1 MGPQGRSSQISGET
15 VSSSESVKNGAP
27 GGLTSGEIE
36 RTGSEKGPFTSQP
49 GPWRDRLFLLVAAFF
64 SVYLFRYFLTGIG
77 GPTLLAVKLVPVAFI
92 LFTLDSLRKNDLY
105 PRLGQTANA
114 VIATVYT
121 ALCVLVMVYM
131 NREFMD
137 IRTVRAG
144 IWSRTDLI
152 VGGLMFLLIMEFG
165 RKKYFELFVFNL
177 ILILYTVYGWVVPGL
192 FGHPGLSWTRVFS
205 AMSVEMTT
213 GVFSRLPQLA
223 LTLIGS
229 FLLVLSVLRAF
240 GCVDSLLNGAARIAA
255 RSPHALPQAAVLGS
269 FGVAAVS
276 GSGAA
281 NAATT
286 GSATIPA
293 MIASGLPP
301 PTAAAIETSSSLGG
315 QLMPPI
321 MGISAFLMADFLGR
335 SYFDVVAR
343 GYAPALIYFA
353 AVSVSVYLI
362 SVRHREKMAQVSFA
376 GTTVSFVDW
385 INICVYL
392 SVVVGLV
399 ALMAI
404 AGTPP
409 MIAAVRIFM
418 GITVVVTAILLIR
431 TFWIHRSP
439 NLRALGTPFLRLVEH
454 FAVMTTELTLLLATL
469 SIMTGAFVITGV
481 PPKVGFLLMEAAGV
495 NLVAMI
501 LVGFLFGAIVGT
513 GLPPAPTY
521 IITALVIAPPMIK
534 VGVDPWVVHFFAFFL
549 AVWGELTPPTSVVAA
564 VAAKIANASFMG
576 TLLRAVRL
584 CIGLFV
590 LMGAVFAKPQL
601 VLEPGIRQ
609 IAAFLLVLAGTLGL
623 AFCLQATF
631 SRNRLRDLAARLVL
645 AGFSLFTVL
654 YPDMRVA
661 SLGVPPIAAFLGYW
675 LLQHHRKKQKELTV

>member
-1 MGPQGRSSQISGET
+1 MKPSSDGKRFTGGGDQADSENGFSPERGRVWIG
-15 VSSSESVKNGAP
+15 
-27 GGLTSGEIE
+27 
-36 RTGSEKGPFTSQP
+36 RFFFFTAT
-49 GPWRDRLFLLVAAFF
+49 LF

-77 GPTLLAVKLVPVAFI
+77 GPTQLAVKLVPITFI

-105 PRLGQTANA
+105 PRMGRTANFA
-114 VIATVYT
+114 VAGVYAIACIV
-121 ALCVLVMVYM
+121 VLVYM
-131 NREFMD
+131 TLEFME

-144 IWSRTDLI
+144 IWSMTDLI
-152 VGGLMFLLIMEFG
+152 VGGLMFVLVMEFA
-165 RKKYFELFVFNL
+165 RKKYVELFVLNL
-177 ILILYTVYGWVVPGL
+177 ILILYTVYGWVIPGL

-229 FLLVLSVLRAF
+229 FLLVLSALRAF
-240 GCVDSLLNGAARIAA
+240 GCVDSLLAVASRIAT
-255 RSPHALPQAAVLGS
+255 RSPHALPQSAVIGS

-301 PTAAAIETSSSLGG
+301 VSAAAIETASSLGG

-335 SYFDVVAR
+335 SYFDVVSR

-353 AVSVSVYLI
+353 GVSLSVYLI
-362 SVRHREKMAQVSFA
+362 SVRHQPQMVSIPLIETPVRLF
-376 GTTVSFVDW
+376 DW
-385 INICVYL
+385 INLLVYL
-392 SVVVGLV
+392 AVVLGLVGL
-399 ALMAI
+399 MAV

-409 MIAAVRIFM
+409 MIAAVRIFST
-418 GITVVVTAILLIR
+418 ITLVLSLLFLIR
-431 TFWIHRSP
+431 TGWRQRLPDFRSFGVS
-439 NLRALGTPFLRLVEH
+439 LLRLVEN
-454 FAVMTTELTLLLATL
+454 FSVMTTELALLLATL

-576 TLLRAVRL
+576 TLFRAIRL

-590 LMGAVFAKPQL
+590 LMGAIFVKPQL
-601 VLEPGIRQ
+601 VLEPGIGQ
-609 IAAFLLVLAGTLGL
+609 INAFGLVLAGTAGL
-623 AFCLQATF
+623 VFSLQARF
-631 SRNRLRDLAARLVL
+631 SLNRARNLIARVVL
-645 AGFSLFTVL
+645 AGFSLLVVL
-654 YPDMRVA
+654 SSSMLMSALAALPV
-661 SLGVPPIAAFLGYW
+661 AAFITYW
-675 LLQHHRKKQKELTV
+675 VLQCRRMGIE